1 MRIAI
6 IGTGISGMV
15 SAHLLGHEHDVTV
28 FEAND
33 YVGGHTNTVRV
44 EQDGQTFDVDTGFIV
59 YNERTYPNFV
69 RLLHLL
75 GVESQPTLMS
85 FSVRCDRTGFEY
97 GTASPRA
104 WFAQRGNLI
113 RPRFYRMLRDILRF
127 NREAPRLL
135 SPGIREITL
144 GTYLSAAGYSPE
156 LVDRYIVPMGAAI
169 WSTDPLRILEFPAS
183 HFVRFFRNH
192 GLLSL
197 RDQPRW
203 RVIRGGSARYVERLI
218 ASHRD
223 RIRLRCPVRRVRRA
237 PSGVE
242 ITARDHP
249 AEIFDRVVLA
259 THSDQ
264 ALRLLADPTPAEQAI
279 LGEITYQRNE
289 AVLHTDSDVLPHS
302 PDAWSAWNYRIPRE
316 SGPVAV
322 TYNMNLLQG
331 LRSRRPFCVTLNGA
345 NAIDPARVLHH
356 ISYHH
361 PVFTARAVAAQAR
374 HAEIN
379 GANRTFYAGAYWGFG
394 FHEDGVNSAL
404 AVARCFG
411 LGLGASP
418 VRLDDYRRRRAARAG
433 GGRLAS

>member
-15 SAHLLGHEHDVTV
+15 SAYLLSREHEVTV
-28 FEAND
+28 FEVND
-33 YVGGHTNTVRV
+33 YVGGHTNTLHV
-44 EQDGQTFDVDTGFIV
+44 ELDGQGFEVDTGFIV

-69 RLLHLL
+69 RLLNIL
-75 GVESQPTLMS
+75 GVESQPTTMS

-104 WFAQRGNLI
+104 WFAQRANLI
-113 RPRFYRMLRDILRF
+113 RPRFYRMVRDILRF

-135 SPGIREITL
+135 SHGVEDVAL
-144 GTYLSAAGYSPE
+144 GTYLRTARYSSE
-156 LVDRYIVPMGAAI
+156 FIDRYIVPMGAAI
-169 WSTDPLRILEFPAS
+169 WSTDPIRILEFPAS

-197 RDQPRW
+197 SDQPRW

-218 ASHRD
+218 APYRD
-223 RIRLRCPVRRVRRA
+223 RIRLRCPVQLVRRA

-242 ITARDHP
+242 ITAASSP
-249 AEIFDRVVLA
+249 PEIFDGVVVA

-264 ALRLLADPTPAEQAI
+264 ALRLLADPTPAEQEV
-279 LGEITYQRNE
+279 LGTVAYQRNE
-289 AVLHTDSDVLPHS
+289 AVLHTDCSLLPHS
-302 PDAWSAWNYRIPRE
+302 RNAWASWNYRIPCE
-316 SGPVAV
+316 PGPVV
-322 TYNMNLLQG
+322 LTYNMNLLQG
-331 LRSRRPFCVTLNGA
+331 LRSRQPFCVTLNSEG
-345 NAIDPARVLHH
+345 AIDPTCVLRRIAYQHPFFTPRAMAAR
-356 ISYHH
+356 
-361 PVFTARAVAAQAR
+361 TR

-379 GANRTFYAGAYWGFG
+379 GVNQTYYAGAYWGFG

-404 AVARCFG
+404 AVARFFG
-411 LGLGASP
+411 LGLGGS
-418 VRLDDYRRRRAARAG
+418 VVGLDDDQRPSAPEAG

>member
-15 SAHLLGHEHDVTV
+15 SAHLLGREHDVTV

-33 YVGGHTNTVRV
+33 YIGGHTNTVRV

-59 YNERTYPNFV
+59 YNDRTYPNFV
-69 RLLHLL
+69 RLLDIL
-75 GVESQPTLMS
+75 GVASQPTSMS
-85 FSVRCDRTGFEY
+85 FSIRCDRSGFEY

-104 WFAQRGNLI
+104 WFAQRANLI

-127 NREAPRLL
+127 NHEAPRLL
-135 SPGIREITL
+135 SPGIKQIAL
-144 GTYLSAAGYSPE
+144 GTYLGAAGYSRE
-156 LVDRYIVPMGAAI
+156 FIDRYIVPMGAAI
-169 WSTDPLRILEFPAS
+169 WSTDPLRVLEFPAS

-218 ASHRD
+218 APFRD
-223 RIRLRCPVRRVRRA
+223 RIRLRCPVQRIRRA

-242 ITARDHP
+242 ITPRQHP
-249 AEIFDRVVLA
+249 PETFDRVVLA

-264 ALRLLADPTPAEQAI
+264 ALRLLADPTPAERDI
-279 LGEITYQRNE
+279 LGGITYQRNE
-289 AVLHTDSDVLPHS
+289 AVLHTDSSLLPNS
-302 PDAWSAWNYRIPRE
+302 PDAWAAWNYRIPRE
-316 SGPVAV
+316 PGPVAV

-331 LRSRRPFCVTLNGA
+331 LRSRRPFCVTLNSEG
-345 NAIDPARVLHH
+345 AIDPARVLRR

-361 PVFTARAVAAQAR
+361 PVFTPRAVAAQTR

-404 AVARCFG
+404 AVGRCLG
-411 LGLGASP
+411 LGLGGSL
-418 VRLDDYRRRRAARAG
+418 VRLDDYRGRRAARAR

>member
-15 SAHLLGHEHDVTV
+15 SAYLLSREHHVTV
-28 FEAND
+28 FEGND
-33 YVGGHTNTVRV
+33 YVGGHTNTLRV
-44 EQDGQTFDVDTGFIV
+44 EQDGQAFEVDTGFII

-69 RLLHLL
+69 RLLDIL
-75 GVESQPTLMS
+75 GVESQPTAMS
-85 FSVRCDRTGFEY
+85 FSVRCNRTGFEY

-104 WFAQRGNLI
+104 WFAQRANLI

-135 SPGIREITL
+135 SHGVEDIAL
-144 GTYLSAAGYSPE
+144 GTYLSAAGYSSE
-156 LVDRYIVPMGAAI
+156 FIDRYIVPMGAAI
-169 WSTDPLRILEFPAS
+169 WSTDPIRILEFPAS

-197 RDQPRW
+197 NDQPRW
-203 RVIRGGSARYVERLI
+203 RVIRGGSARYVEQLI
-218 ASHRD
+218 APYRG
-223 RIRLRCPVRRVRRA
+223 RIRLRCPVRLVRRA

-242 ITARDHP
+242 ITVRNSP
-249 AEIFDRVVLA
+249 PEIFDGVVLA

-264 ALRLLADPTPAEQAI
+264 ALRLLADPTPAEQEVLGAI
-279 LGEITYQRNE
+279 AYQRNE
-289 AVLHTDSDVLPHS
+289 AVLHTDCSLLPHS
-302 PDAWSAWNYRIPRE
+302 ADAWSAWNYRIPCE
-316 SGPVAV
+316 PGPVAV

-331 LRSRRPFCVTLNGA
+331 LRSRKPFCVTLNSEG
-345 NAIDPARVLHH
+345 AIDPACVLRR
-356 ISYHH
+356 IAYHH
-361 PVFTARAVAAQAR
+361 PVFTPHAMAAQTR

-379 GANRTFYAGAYWGFG
+379 GVHHTFYAGAYWGFG

-411 LGLGASP
+411 LELGGSVARPS
-418 VRLDDYRRRRAARAG
+418 DHQRRRAAGAD
-433 GGRLAS
+433 GGRLDS